1 MNTSNTATGIYTQ
14 EKSFNAPQ
22 MTTPLHGNSVSIGNG
37 FQAESFR
44 AQKVGTAMDPLIM
57 VDHYTM
63 TTSTFGAHP
72 HAGMSAVSLI
82 FEDSEGRFH
91 NRDSLGND
99 FDLLPGD
106 LYWLSAG
113 SGAVHDESP
122 REQSRIHGLQV
133 FVNVPQAQR
142 FNAPSSLLVRKDDM
156 PVIKNAEYQVKV
168 MLGQSNDVIGVDSPN
183 NSLTI
188 LDGHI
193 HPNGNFSH
201 TIKINQSVW
210 VHAIKGELKV
220 SVAERVEKIE
230 EGQAIAISNSTFGK
244 DTDVV
249 LTNLSNDTAH
259 FALFDGERIQE
270 TYIQEGP
277 FVMGSKKEIVKIK
290 EAYAAGQLGS
300 I

>member
-1 MNTSNTATGIYTQ
+1 MNTSNTATDIYTQ

-22 MTTPLHGNSVSIGNG
+22 MTTPLDGNSVSIGNG
-37 FQAESFR
+37 FQADNFR

-63 TTSTFGAHP
+63 TTSTFDAHP

-82 FEDSEGRFH
+82 FEDSKGRFH

-122 REQSRIHGLQV
+122 RENSRIHGLQV

-168 MLGQSNDVIGVDSPN
+168 VLGQSNNIIGVDSPN
-183 NSLTI
+183 SMTI

-193 HPNGNFSH
+193 SPNGNFSH
-201 TIKINQSVW
+201 TINSNRSVW

-220 SVAERVEKIE
+220 SVAGRVEKIE
-230 EGQAIAISNSTFGK
+230 QGQAIAISNSTFGR
-244 DTDVV
+244 DTNVT
-249 LTNLSNDTAH
+249 LTNPSKDIAH

-277 FVMGSKKEIVKIK
+277 FVMGSKKEIKNIQA
-290 EAYAAGQLGS
+290 AYAAGELGN